1 MMSYEYIRSLIN
13 GKFIKKTDDGIFKG
27 KFKVDS
33 NKICDGDCFIAINN
47 GYKYI
52 DDAIE
57 NGAKLIITEKEISDK
72 DVSVIKVNS
81 IIETIGLLGLEI
93 RERNIDK
100 SVVAITG
107 SVGKTTTKEL
117 ISLVLEKKYKVLKTE
132 GNMNNEIGVPVTLFN
147 IDESYE
153 ICVLELGMNHLKEI
167 SYLSKIIK
175 PNNAVITNIGTSHI
189 GYLKSKKNILK
200 AKSEILDGMDNGIL
214 FINGDDKYLS
224 KIKYK
229 NKYKVGLGSRNDLVA
244 SNIITTQNK
253 LYFNIKYSGR
263 TYNVVFNIPNK
274 SLITNILL
282 AIAIGIKYGVNMD
295 DIIES
300 IEEYKSVKHRNDVL
314 KLSNNII
321 LIDDCYNCSYE
332 SFKAGI
338 EQLKHYDMNKLIIFG
353 DILELGKYSKKI
365 HKKIGKILKTNRY
378 DSLLVGNE
386 SKYCSNKY
394 SLSFKNNQELIEY
407 LDTIQLNNIVLY
419 IKGSHGMKLEEV
431 RDYIIE
437 KY

>member
-1 MMSYEYIRSLIN
+1 MSYEYICSLIN
-13 GKFIKKTDDGIFKG
+13 GKLVSKENNEILEG

-33 NKICDGDCFIAINN
+33 KNIVVGDCFVAINN

-52 DDAIE
+52 DEAIE
-57 NGAKLIITEKEISDK
+57 NGAKLIITEKDIIDK
-72 DVSVIKVNS
+72 TVSIIKVDNV
-81 IIETIGLLGLEI
+81 IDAIGLLGLEI

-117 ISLVLEKKYKVLKTE
+117 ISTILEKKYKVLKTE
-132 GNMNNEIGVPVTLFN
+132 GNMNNEIGVPITLFN
-147 IDESYE
+147 LDESYD

-175 PNNAVITNIGTSHI
+175 PNDAIITNIGTSHI

-200 AKSEILDGMDNGIL
+200 AKSEILDGMENGTL
-214 FINGDDKYLS
+214 FINGDDNYLN

-229 NKYKVGLGSRNDLVA
+229 NKYRVGIGNNNDLVA
-244 SNIITTQNK
+244 TNIITTQNK
-253 LYFNIKYSGR
+253 LYFNIRYSGR
-263 TYNVVFNIPNK
+263 IYNIVFNIPNK
-274 SLITNILL
+274 ALITNILL
-282 AIAIGIKYGVNMD
+282 AIAIGIKYEVNIE
-295 DIIES
+295 DIISS
-300 IEEYKSVKHRNDVL
+300 IEEYKPVKHRNDVL

-332 SFKAGI
+332 SFTSGI
-338 EQLKHYDMNKLIIFG
+338 EQLKQYKENKLVIFG

-365 HKKIGKILKTNRY
+365 HKKIGKILNKNKY
-378 DSLLVGNE
+378 NSLLVGNE
-386 SKYCSNKY
+386 SKYSSNKY
-394 SLSFKNNQELIEY
+394 SLNFKNNQELIEY
-407 LDTIQLNNIVLY
+407 LDKVDLKNTVIY
-419 IKGSHGMKLEEV
+419 IKGSHGMKLDEV
-431 RDYIIE
+431 RDYIIK